1 MSSGDEFV
9 SKGYERLV
17 DRLIEGTLRMEK
29 RSPDLVDALRILEDL
44 SYDERRDVVAS
55 SLANVLTPSEPDIR
69 IWLSWLSGGSA
80 PREFDVP
87 RFSSGPQGQSSM
99 RRPVTRALERS
110 GNFLEEADK
119 LDREADNMKAR
130 AAELRAESD
139 GLAQFARAYIARSIM
154 AKLAHANQ
162 TRFAM
167 GPAWVVLQAVMNHPQ
182 RLDMYRVMEALIDD
196 SSFEYRLGEA
206 VANVCLEF
214 ESKAAEKGP
223 AWTTKKEDEEREKE
237 VNAYIAGR
245 IRETFERAR
254 GADPRAEPK
263 AATPATGRT
272 IEDEPYDPWENLAD
286 KDTPF

>member
-1 MSSGDEFV
+1 
-9 SKGYERLV
+9 
-17 DRLIEGTLRMEK
+17 
-29 RSPDLVDALRILEDL
+29 
-44 SYDERRDVVAS
+44 
-55 SLANVLTPSEPDIR
+55 
-69 IWLSWLSGGSA
+69 
-80 PREFDVP
+80 
-87 RFSSGPQGQSSM
+87 
-99 RRPVTRALERS
+99 
-110 GNFLEEADK
+110 
-119 LDREADNMKAR
+119 
-130 AAELRAESD
+130 
-139 GLAQFARAYIARSIM
+139 
-154 AKLAHANQ
+154 
-162 TRFAM
+162 M